1 MKAAQYADD
10 AFKTHAHS
18 LIRIAER
25 LDDLQLASLANQ
37 LECRVV
43 DSTRMRYPDQ
53 ICYPW
58 IPNEVYSETTAHEV
72 LDLAKKILDRV
83 SDKLA
88 RL

>member
-1 MKAAQYADD
+1 MD
-10 AFKTHAHS
+10 
-18 LIRIAER
+18 
-25 LDDLQLASLANQ
+25 SLANE

-53 ICYPW
+53 VRYPQ

-72 LDLAKKILDRV
+72 LDLAKRILDRV